1 MTTLGPNDVDI
12 LMPASQRRRAAWT
25 AIGSGVIGIV
35 AFFFLIAALVT
46 RDLLVDPAPALESG
60 RAPHGPW
67 DVLFRGQDV
76 GVMVQ
81 ALLMI
86 PVTLFV
92 HDLGRQRSQ
101 GLSGV
106 NVALGLVGHSA
117 VALAVLL
124 VFAYRAFWADGLYM
138 FPLGVVGMWLIGV
151 SWLITGRVSRGV
163 TGAGIGA
170 GLGLVL
176 IGAGA
181 IGIAIGL
188 GPEIFNLKEP
198 AALDPARVSGTA
210 NRVAHAALPVGTLM
224 GRGLYPIWAI
234 LLGRRLLRE

>member
-1 MTTLGPNDVDI
+1 MSLAPADNDI
-12 LMPASQRRRAAWT
+12 IEQGSQRRRAAW
-25 AIGSGVIGIV
+25 AAMASGVIGIV
-35 AFFFLIAALVT
+35 ASGLLIAAIVT
-46 RDLLVDPAPALESG
+46 RDLVANPAPLPSG
-60 RAPHGPW
+60 RVPQGVW
-67 DVLFRGQDV
+67 DMLFRGQDV

-86 PVTLFV
+86 PVTLFLHV
-92 HDLGRQRSQ
+92 LGRQRSKK
-101 GLSGV
+101 LSRV
-106 NVALGLVGHSA
+106 NVALGLAGHSA
-117 VALAVLL
+117 VVLTVVL

-138 FPLGVVGMWLIGV
+138 FPLGVVGMWLLGV
-151 SWLITGRVSRGV
+151 SWLITGRASGGV
-163 TGAGIGA
+163 TGVGMVG

-176 IGAGA
+176 IGVGA

-210 NRVAHAALPVGTLM
+210 NQVAHTVLPVGTLM
-224 GRGLYPIWAI
+224 GRVLYPIWAI